1 MFTDGWFMFGWGRLE
16 GTLFVPALHHGYRG
30 SLPLMTQLQWPTAET
45 LQLTRRQESVHDQ
58 PRRVGQTGQT
68 RHAENKTMLPH
79 NDKTVREIV
88 SIAGMT
94 VS

>member
-30 SLPLMTQLQWPTAET
+30 SLPLMTQLQWPTADT
-45 LQLTRRQESVHDQ
+45 THESRS
-58 PRRVGQTGQT
+58 PRRVGQT